1 MINKRET
8 ETKKITVEKGASSR
22 KRIPL
27 IIQAIEN
34 CKAGEKYNRYA
45 ICEQLADIMVNK
57 YKGNNLDYQSK
68 RMGMATSTDM
78 LKAIDLYFY
87 KYFKVC

>member
-1 MINKRET
+1 MIEYKEQRNVKET
-8 ETKKITVEKGASSR
+8 TEKGASSR

-34 CKAGEKYNRYA
+34 CEEGEKYNRYA
-45 ICEQLADIMVNK
+45 ICEQLAEIMVKK

-68 RMGMATSTDM
+68 RMGMATTTDM
-78 LKAIDLYFY
+78 LNAIDLYFY
-87 KYFKVC
+87 KYFKI